1 MAKVKPFEGIRPPKE
16 LVEKVQSRPYDVLN
30 SEEARAEATG
40 NEMSLYHIIKPE
52 IDFDPIAEE
61 TDPRVYAKAAENFK
75 KFQDKGWLKRD
86 NKEQYYIYASYGPPP
101 YQHGSVHAS

>member
-1 MAKVKPFEGIRPPKE
+1 MAVVKPFQGIRPHKD

-30 SEEARAEATG
+30 SEEAKAEAAG

-61 TDPRVYAKAAENFK
+61 TDPRVYAKAA
-75 KFQDKGWLKRD
+75 
-86 NKEQYYIYASYGPPP
+86 
-101 YQHGSVHAS
+101 

>member
-30 SEEARAEATG
+30 SEEARAEAAG

-52 IDFDPIAEE
+52 HWRKP
-61 TDPRVYAKAAENFK
+61 
-75 KFQDKGWLKRD
+75 QD
-86 NKEQYYIYASYGPPP
+86 
-101 YQHGSVHAS
+101 HTGSCHS